1 MACATVGTVA
11 EQLFYEVGDPYRY
24 VLPDVVVDMTGMQL
38 EQVGRD
44 RVRVS
49 GARGRPPTPTY
60 KLQLTY
66 ERGWRGTVVSPVV
79 GFDAADKA
87 QRLADAMF
95 THIGRVLER
104 DGLGAAEGTS
114 ADLLGTGGSLGAH
127 ADPDVRART
136 REVLT
141 RMTMDHPT
149 REGAELFMREQAL
162 ANVGLAQGVAMP
174 LGHST
179 HPILRMRSFL
189 LEKDAV
195 SLSVTVGAERVA
207 FDGPAA
213 PPEDREPVRR
223 DDGPRVPADAAADTE
238 VPLLA
243 LAWGRS
249 GDKGNTAT
257 LAVIARRREYL
268 PFIGAAL
275 SADSVAAWLAHQFD
289 DAGEHRVDRHY
300 ADGPGAFSFL
310 LHGALGGGALES
322 RRLDPMAKTVA
333 QQLLAMPVPV
343 PTAIARKR
351 PPRFDEVSRS
361 QVR

>member
-1 MACATVGTVA
+1 MCTSEHIA

-24 VLPDVVVDMTGMQL
+24 VLPDVVVDMTGMQARAG
-38 EQVGRD
+38 Q
-44 RVRVS
+44 S
-49 GARGRPPTPTY
+49 QPGARRAERAAGRRRRRTAP
-60 KLQLTY
+60 LTY
-66 ERGWRGTVVSPVV
+66 RRGWRGTIVSPVV

-87 QRLADAMF
+87 QRLGDAMF

-104 DGLGAAEGTS
+104 DGLGAAEATS

-179 HPILRMRSFL
+179 HP
-189 LEKDAV
+189 D
-195 SLSVTVGAERVA
+195 
-207 FDGPAA
+207 
-213 PPEDREPVRR
+213 
-223 DDGPRVPADAAADTE
+223 PADALLPARE
-238 VPLLA
+238 GRGVPVGH
-243 LAWGRS
+243 GRRR
-249 GDKGNTAT
+249 
-257 LAVIARRREYL
+257 ARRVRRPGGTARGSRAGATRRRTARPRRCSGATPRSRCSRSPGGAAATRATRRPSPSSPGNRDYL

-343 PTAIARKR
+343 PTAIAREATTTSLR
-351 PPRFDEVSRS
+351 PGV
-361 QVR
+361 

>member
-1 MACATVGTVA
+1 M
-11 EQLFYEVGDPYRY
+11 
-24 VLPDVVVDMTGMQL
+24 
-38 EQVGRD
+38 
-44 RVRVS
+44 S

-95 THIGRVLER
+95 THIGRVLDR
-104 DGLGAAEGTS
+104 DGLGAAEATS

-179 HPILRMRSFL
+179 HPILRDAL
-189 LEKDAV
+189 LPAREGRGV
-195 SLSVTVGAERVA
+195 PVGHGRRRAR
-207 FDGPAA
+207 
-213 PPEDREPVRR
+213 RVRR
-223 DDGPRVPADAAADTE
+223 PGGTARGSRAGATRRRTARPGRCSGGHRGPP
-238 VPLLA
+238 LA

-257 LAVIARRREYL
+257 LTVIARRREYL

-333 QQLLAMPVPV
+333 QQLLAMPVLV
-343 PTAIARKR
+343 PTPFARGR
-351 PPRFDEVSRS
+351 R
-361 QVR
+361 